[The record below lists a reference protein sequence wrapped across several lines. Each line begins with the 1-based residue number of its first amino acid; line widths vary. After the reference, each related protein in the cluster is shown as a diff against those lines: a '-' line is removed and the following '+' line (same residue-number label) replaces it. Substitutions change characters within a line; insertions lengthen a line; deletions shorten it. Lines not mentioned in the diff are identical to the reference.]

1 MDFSALLKPFI
12 NDKNQNI
19 YIALSGGV
27 DSVVLFNEL
36 TKLKKEIGFHL
47 TAIHV
52 NHNVQKDSHEWK
64 DFCAEMCKENQIK
77 FVSRTLRKKNK
88 NIYIISLFCYKKGK

>member
-12 NDKNQNI
+12 NDKNQNF

-52 NHNVQKDSHEWK
+52 RLLQVFLAENAADSAK
-64 DFCAEMCKENQIK
+64 SSVRTTPCSSQLQLK
-77 FVSRTLRKKNK
+77 F
-88 NIYIISLFCYKKGK
+88 

>member
-1 MDFSALLKPFI
+1 MDFSDLLKPFL

-36 TKLKKEIGFHL
+36 TKLKLE
-47 TAIHV
+47 
-52 NHNVQKDSHEWK
+52 
-64 DFCAEMCKENQIK
+64 
-77 FVSRTLRKKNK
+77 
-88 NIYIISLFCYKKGK
+88 